1 MTTCSK
7 ATWHQESSFPQ
18 RLNDAEVMTIAPG
31 SSPGQALVAAA
42 CFQGRHDPA
51 RFMLA
56 EHGYI
61 PGKISKSR
69 FNRRLHRLKDTLATV
84 FDLLGQLWKTLDTE
98 GVYVIDSFP
107 VAVCDNIRIRR
118 AKLYRH
124 ETYRGYQ
131 ASKRRYFYGLKI
143 HLVVTSAGQPVE
155 CVLTPGSVSDVQVLK
170 GYAYDLPCGSVVYA
184 DKAYNDYEIEDP
196 RSSRG
201 QALLAEVERIHLL
214 PVRKKNS
221 RRPLSASARYLQAY
235 YRKRVETAG
244 SQLMGLFPK
253 SLHAVRAAGFE
264 LKVALFVLAYSFDC
278 YFKLVGTL

>member
-1 MTTCSK
+1 MEEKIIATFCLCDDLLK

-18 RLNDAEVMTIAPG
+18 QLNDAEIITI
-31 SSPGQALVAAA
+31 ALVAAS

-84 FDLLGQLWKTLDTE
+84 FDLLGQVWKTLDTE

-107 VAVCDNIRIRR
+107 VAVCDNVRIRR
-118 AKLYRH
+118 ARLYRH

-131 ASKRRYFYGLKI
+131 ASKKRYFYGLKI
-143 HLVVTSAGQPVE
+143 HLMVTSAGQPVD

-170 GYAYDLPCGSVVYA
+170 AYAYDLPCGSVVYA
-184 DKAYNDYEIEDP
+184 DKAYNNYEIE
-196 RSSRG
+196 G
-201 QALLAEVERIHLL
+201 LLAEVEGVHLL
-214 PVRKKNS
+214 PIRKKNS
-221 RRPLSASARYLQAY
+221 RRPLSASARYLQSY

-278 YFKLVGTL
+278 YFKLTGTL